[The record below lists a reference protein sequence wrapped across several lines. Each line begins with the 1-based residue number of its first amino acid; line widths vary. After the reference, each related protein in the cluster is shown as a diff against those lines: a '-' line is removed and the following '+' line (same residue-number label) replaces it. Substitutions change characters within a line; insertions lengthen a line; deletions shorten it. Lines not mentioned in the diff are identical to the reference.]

1 MFTILGPE
9 FGILA
14 IPSGQYIE
22 LDMRNPIF
30 RSEMKNSGVW
40 RSKIRKNY
48 LRKIR
53 KRKKKKMVITRNA
66 ASRFGP
72 SLDTTKL

>member
-1 MFTILGPE
+1 MFGPE

-30 RSEMKNSGVW
+30 RSEISNSGVE
-40 RSKIRKNY
+40 RSKNRKND

-53 KRKKKKMVITRNA
+53 KKKN
-66 ASRFGP
+66 
-72 SLDTTKL
+72 L

>member
-1 MFTILGPE
+1 MNPTSFPELFKPSRDLRNLQKSKFWGVKIFRTIFFTIFGPE

-30 RSEMKNSGVW
+30 RSEMSN
-40 RSKIRKNY
+40 
-48 LRKIR
+48 
-53 KRKKKKMVITRNA
+53 
-66 ASRFGP
+66 FGI
-72 SLDTTKL
+72 